1 MKAKRYDLH
10 IHSWFSSD
18 CKSNPKDIL
27 KIAKK
32 NGLSGIAITDHNS
45 TKFHHENFKIDG
57 LLIIP
62 GVEIS
67 TKKGHIIGLGI
78 KETIKKRLSPEETVE
93 KIIEMGG
100 LATIPH
106 PFDFTRKGIGKVI
119 YDLKEIAVETVN
131 GSCPIKS
138 FNMKAKQMALENNLP
153 ETGGSDAHRL
163 KDIGMAYTSCT
174 EELVTTDDLLEAI
187 RKRKTTGEGT
197 NLTIREKIIRTF
209 QIHF

>member
-1 MKAKRYDLH
+1 MNAKRYDLH
-10 IHSWFSSD
+10 VHSWFSND
-18 CKSNPKDIL
+18 CKSDPKNIL
-27 KIAKK
+27 KVAKK

-45 TKFHHENFKIDG
+45 TKFHYENFKING

-62 GVEIS
+62 GVEVS

-78 KETIKKRLSPEETVE
+78 KETIEKGLSPEETVE

-100 LATIPH
+100 LVIIPH
-106 PFDFTRKGIGKVI
+106 PFDFTRRGIGKVI
-119 YDLKEIAVETVN
+119 YNLKDIAVETVN

-138 FNMKAKQMALENNLP
+138 FNTKAKKMATEYSLP

-163 KDIGMAYTSCT
+163 KDIGMAYTACT
-174 EELVTTDDLLEAI
+174 EELGTTDDLLEAI

-197 NLTIREKIIRTF
+197 NLTIQEKIIRTF

>member
-1 MKAKRYDLH
+1 MTDKRYDLH
-10 IHSWFSSD
+10 VHSWFSND
-18 CKSNPKDIL
+18 CKSDPKDIL

-45 TKFHHENFKIDG
+45 AKFHNKNFKIDG

-67 TKKGHIIGLGI
+67 TKKGHVIGLGI
-78 KETIKKRLSPEETVE
+78 KETIEKRLSPEETVE
-93 KIIEMGG
+93 KIIDMGG
-100 LATIPH
+100 VATIPH
-106 PFDFTRKGIGKVI
+106 PFDFMRKGIGKTI
-119 YDLKEIAVETVN
+119 YNLKEIAVETVN

-138 FNMKAKQMALENNLP
+138 FNTKAKQMATEYNLP

-163 KDIGMAYTSCT
+163 KDIGMAYAACT
-174 EELVTTDDLLEAI
+174 EEIVSVDDLLEAI

-197 NLTIREKIIRTF
+197 NLTIGEKIIRTF

>member
-1 MKAKRYDLH
+1 MNSKRYDLH
-10 IHSWFSSD
+10 VHSWFSSD

-27 KIAKK
+27 KIAKE

-45 TKFHHENFKIDG
+45 TKFHHANFKIDG

-62 GVEIS
+62 GVEVS

-78 KETIKKRLSPEETVE
+78 KETIEKGLSPQETVE

-100 LATIPH
+100 LATVPH
-106 PFDFTRKGIGKVI
+106 PFDFTRRGIGKII

-138 FNMKAKQMALENNLP
+138 FNAKAKQMAIKHNLP

-163 KDIGMAYTSCT
+163 KDIGMAYTACT
-174 EELVTTDDLLEAI
+174 EELETIDDLLEAI
-187 RKRKTTGEGT
+187 RKHKTIGEGN

>member
-1 MKAKRYDLH
+1 MDAKRYDLH
-10 IHSWFSSD
+10 VHSWFSND

-45 TKFHHENFKIDG
+45 TKFHHENFKING

-62 GVEIS
+62 GVEVS
-67 TKKGHIIGLGI
+67 TKKGHVIGLGI
-78 KETIKKRLSPEETVE
+78 KEAIERRLSPEETVE
-93 KIIEMGG
+93 KITEMGG
-100 LATIPH
+100 LAIIPH
-106 PFDFTRKGIGKVI
+106 PFDFTRRGIGKTI
-119 YDLKEIAVETVN
+119 YNLKEIVVETMN

-138 FNMKAKQMALENNLP
+138 FNKKAKQMAIEYNLP

-163 KDIGMAYTSCT
+163 KEIGMAYTPCM
-174 EELVTTDDLLEAI
+174 EEVGTIDDLLEAI

-197 NLTIREKIIRTF
+197 NLTIQEKIIRAF